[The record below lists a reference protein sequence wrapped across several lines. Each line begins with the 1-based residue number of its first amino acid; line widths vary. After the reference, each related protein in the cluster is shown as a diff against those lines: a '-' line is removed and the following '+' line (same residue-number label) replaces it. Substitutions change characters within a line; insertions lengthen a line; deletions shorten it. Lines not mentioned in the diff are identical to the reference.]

1 MTTVPDS
8 LFFVN
13 SNADTFANWLETTI
27 RRDQARCCDAWTV
40 LRDGGREYQVAGVR
54 RRRTDDASLSVQ
66 VDGSCSI
73 PKKNDPTTDWLYFID
88 ALVEFRVLPLSAE
101 RCEVSARWHSGGGR
115 CAEDMLAR
123 IGQRWPE
130 AAIETRGEPGTPADT
145 AGAVSL
151 PTRPVDQRRWRATWN
166 RIADRVAD
174 GQSPAQ
180 IAAFLER
187 APAADHLSKAVRT
200 LTKIIRAGEAGAF
213 DEPAQLPRTSPN
225 LR

>member
-101 RCEVSARWHSGGGR
+101 RCEVSARWQSGGER
-115 CAEDMLAR
+115 CAKDMLAR

-130 AAIETRGEPGTPADT
+130 AASERRGEPGQAAMANRGGRPKHD
-145 AGAVSL
+145 GA
-151 PTRPVDQRRWRATWN
+151 RN
-166 RIADRVAD
+166 R
-174 GQSPAQ
+174 
-180 IAAFLER
+180 EMYEK
-187 APAADHLSKAVRT
+187 HLSGSSHKELADEYNLSKERVKQIVREQ
-200 LTKIIRAGEAGAF
+200 RGG
-213 DEPAQLPRTSPN
+213 
-225 LR
+225 